1 MARRKSKNK
10 TTSWTG
16 ALIIEALAV
25 ITFAGLFLQ
34 ARAQR
39 QQEFAGEN
47 PTAASVAAWPSL
59 LEQTPFAG
67 VIAHTDSIGQQ
78 TPLRSQQNAVFSP
91 EAFLNRFAIT
101 N

>member
-1 MARRKSKNK
+1 MARRKSKKK
-10 TTSWTG
+10 TTSWTS

-25 ITFAGLFLQ
+25 IIFAGLFLQ

-47 PTAASVAAWPSL
+47 PAAAVAAWPSM

-67 VIAHTDSIGQQ
+67 VVAHADDFGQQ
-78 TPLRSQQNAVFSP
+78 TSPRSEQNAVFSP

-101 N
+101 H